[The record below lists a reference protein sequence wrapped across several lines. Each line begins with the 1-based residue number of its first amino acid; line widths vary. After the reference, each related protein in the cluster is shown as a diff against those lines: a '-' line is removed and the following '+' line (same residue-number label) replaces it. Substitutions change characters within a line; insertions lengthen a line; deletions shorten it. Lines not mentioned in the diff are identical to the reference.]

1 MSEKESSR
9 GLSGWAGLALGRMW
23 ADHDRSMG
31 ESVAWFANRNR
42 RSTDATTL
50 LEQNQA
56 LAVENAQLRQ
66 ELADYKLNYRNL
78 KAWADRA
85 EAQIDQLLTERGE

>member
-66 ELADYKLNYRNL
+66 ELADYRLNYRNL

-85 EAQIDQLLTERGE
+85 EAQIDQLLKERGE